1 MADELDSTGD
11 NNKAVIVLAKNKRS
25 LCNSLYYSLLDH
37 HRVTRREEEE
47 DHLFG
52 IILDQ
57 SRRLKALKA
66 GNTSGD

>member
-37 HRVTRREEEE
+37 HGVTRRE

>member
-37 HRVTRREEEE
+37 HRVTRREE